1 MTTPT
6 LHGMSE
12 TARSAL
18 PTQVASSF
26 WWELL
31 DTLYDGIFV
40 VDRDGL
46 ITSWNRGAEDMTGYA
61 ATDVLGTRSEESI
74 MLHATSE
81 GDEATGHG
89 SGILAATLRDGK
101 RREAQCS
108 LRHKEGHWVRVLARA
123 MAFPRSRRQIIGAV
137 LVFTDNLTVVAMKQR
152 LRELRH
158 LALSDPLTELGNRRY
173 GEMSLR
179 VRLDEMRR
187 YGWPFGVLFIDLDGF
202 KTVND
207 TFGHEVGDRALRM
220 VAKTLSHNVRPFDV
234 VCRWG
239 GEEFLAIIAN
249 IHPPQLERLAEK
261 LRSLIQRSSFFSG
274 LRHVRVTVSV
284 GGTTARPNDS
294 ELKIVERADK
304 MMYQAKRHGKNVVQ
318 VE

>member
-1 MTTPT
+1 MTTPI
-6 LHGMSE
+6 LHGMND
-12 TARSAL
+12 TVPSAL
-18 PTQVASSF
+18 PAQVAASF

-31 DTLYDGIFV
+31 DTLYDGIYV
-40 VDRDGL
+40 VDRQGL

-61 ATDVLGTRSEESI
+61 AADVLGTRSEDSI
-74 MLHATSE
+74 MLHTTHD
-81 GDEATGHG
+81 GDDNVGHG
-89 SGILAATLRDGK
+89 PSIIAQTLRDGR
-101 RREAQCS
+101 RREAECS

-123 MAFPRSRRQIIGAV
+123 MAIPRKRREIIGAA

-202 KTVND
+202 KSVND

-249 IHPPQLERLAEK
+249 IHPPQLERLGEK

-284 GGTTARPNDS
+284 GGTTAHINDT

-304 MMYQAKRHGKNVVQ
+304 MMYQAKRQGKNVVL